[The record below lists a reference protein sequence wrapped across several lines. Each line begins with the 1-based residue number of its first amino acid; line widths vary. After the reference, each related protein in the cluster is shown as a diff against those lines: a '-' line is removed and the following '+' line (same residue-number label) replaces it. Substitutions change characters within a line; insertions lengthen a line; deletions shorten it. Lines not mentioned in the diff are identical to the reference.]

1 MAPFRNAQQYVLEAG
16 GDLPLVITIPHGGT
30 WEPGWLPNQ
39 NGITP
44 IDTNTQ
50 PLGLAIATQ
59 IAALDPVGRAP
70 FTVALGLHR
79 KKVDVNRDK
88 GHLCP
93 NLTAQQAWEQ
103 YHEAVRLAVEQCCA
117 RFGGCHLVDL
127 HGCSHYYKVAGRP

>member
-93 NLTAQQAWEQ
+93 NLTHPLCLRT
-103 YHEAVRLAVEQCCA
+103 YVHEVANEL
-117 RFGGCHLVDL
+117 L
-127 HGCSHYYKVAGRP
+127 HCV